1 MERYWLVAASFCFLL
16 SFGHSLF
23 ALRRGSFRPG
33 RFNLLAMGA
42 GFAFQTAFLYQRGQ
56 IVHTCPIT
64 NLFEVLTFLGWSI
77 VLVYLLVGPP
87 YRLSLMGAFTAPLV
101 LGLQVLALLSPIDTA
116 APRGSGNP
124 WIEFHAAL
132 SIIAYGAFGLAG
144 IAGVMYVVQERL
156 LKARKVSE
164 LLLNL
169 PPISDL
175 GAVNR
180 RLIVTGLFLLTIA
193 FLAGAAAG
201 LSITG
206 AKTGISFVIWTL
218 YGTLLAMERLHLVA
232 AGRVAGASIAIF
244 LLALVTLPL
253 VSHLSA
259 Q

>member
-16 SFGHSLF
+16 SFGHTLL
-23 ALRRGSFRPG
+23 ALARGTFQAG
-33 RFNLLAMGA
+33 RFNLAAMAA

-64 NLFEVLTFLGWSI
+64 NFFEVLAFLGWSI
-77 VLVYLLVGPP
+77 VLLYLVVGPA

-101 LGLQVLALLSPIDTA
+101 LALQLFALLAPIDRI
-116 APRGSGNP
+116 APRATHNP
-124 WIEFHAAL
+124 WIELHAAL

-144 IAGVMYVVQERL
+144 IAGVMYLVQERL
-156 LKARKVSE
+156 LKARRVSG

-180 RLIVTGLFLLTIA
+180 RLVFAGLVLLTVA
-193 FLAGAAAG
+193 FATGAAAG

-206 AKTGISFVIWTL
+206 AKTGISFVVWTL
-218 YGTLLAMERLHLVA
+218 YGTLLAMERLRLVST
-232 AGRVAGASIAIF
+232 GRIAGASVAIF
-244 LLALVTLPL
+244 LLALATLPV
-253 VSHLSA
+253 VSHFSPR
-259 Q
+259 